1 MKKTF
6 RLIGIVIMAII
17 CCGLTA
23 CGGDDDD
30 SNNGAISEYVGS
42 WSCTSP
48 ATYQTSTIVTK
59 GTTLL
64 ITSSGDMT
72 WTMPDGNRYNA
83 KMRALGDDWADITY
97 KGKTY
102 RAEIYVSNNKLWIN
116 VNGNRELT
124 VKDFPFDGGYS
135 RLNEGNNNDDDA
147 VVVSISYYGDWTCTS
162 STNPGNRMEGLLVG
176 DKLNLSASGTYTSTA
191 PILGSNG
198 TYMLNGV
205 VLTFNTSSEN
215 KPKMKIEYLSENKLT
230 LIHEISSDKSYT
242 YEFVR

>member
-72 WTMPDGNRYNA
+72 WTMPATIGRI
-83 KMRALGDDWADITY
+83 LPT
-97 KGKTY
+97 KGKPT
-102 RAEIYVSNNKLWIN
+102 
-116 VNGNRELT
+116 EL
-124 VKDFPFDGGYS
+124 K
-135 RLNEGNNNDDDA
+135 
-147 VVVSISYYGDWTCTS
+147 
-162 STNPGNRMEGLLVG
+162 
-176 DKLNLSASGTYTSTA
+176 
-191 PILGSNG
+191 
-198 TYMLNGV
+198 YMLVITNYGSM
-205 VLTFNTSSEN
+205 LTEIEN
-215 KPKMKIEYLSENKLT
+215 
-230 LIHEISSDKSYT
+230 
-242 YEFVR
+242 